1 MVHLCKTIISPGFFS
16 FFKIL
21 IFHVVRGSKKA
32 KNGPKMRKNSF
43 CCPPYLRNHTSWF
56 SFLLN
61 MCKMMTSPDAFF
73 IFSKFWTFQVVREV
87 EGQKT
92 VQMTKHSVCRAPDL
106 RWWWFICN
114 FSFNLPLTKCNQR
127 LNNNNIFNKLLQ
139 LLFIPKKECYR
150 VQ

>member
-32 KNGPKMRKNSF
+32 KNGPKMRKNYF
-43 CCPPYLRNHTSWF
+43 CCPPYLRNQTSWF
-56 SFLLN
+56 SFLVN
-61 MCKMMTSPDAFF
+61 VCKMVISPDAFF
-73 IFSKFWTFQVVREV
+73 IFSKFWTFQVIREV

-92 VQMTKHSVCRAPDL
+92 VQNDKKICLSCSRSL
-106 RWWWFICN
+106 RWWRFICN

-127 LNNNNIFNKLLQ
+127 LNNNNIFNKVLLTT
-139 LLFIPKKECYR
+139 IYN
-150 VQ
+150 